1 MTFTAAFNGFTFNGP
16 GGAFNGAATSGAAVV
31 VTSYVDPDA
40 GTLIDADDAGL
51 DEVDPDAGS
60 VITV

>member
-1 MTFTAAFNGFTFNGP
+1 MSFTATFDGFAFNGP
-16 GGAFNGAATSGAAVV
+16 GSAFNGAATAGAAVV

-40 GTLIDADDAGL
+40 GTLIVASDAGL

-60 VITV
+60 VIVV